1 MEDGLVHT
9 AMSARQ
15 IAEAVLILVV
25 VEDGLVQVRVNVES
39 NARTV
44 LILVV
49 VEDGLVHISMKQ
61 FMHFINES

>member
-1 MEDGLVHT
+1 MVSYKIMKISVKGGGN
-9 AMSARQ
+9 
-15 IAEAVLILVV
+15 VLILVV

>member
-1 MEDGLVHT
+1 MVSYRIWLVIT
-9 AMSARQ
+9 TKLFL
-15 IAEAVLILVV
+15 VLILVV

>member
-1 MEDGLVHT
+1 MKISVKGGGN
-9 AMSARQ
+9 
-15 IAEAVLILVV
+15 VLILVV